1 VTHRSSFWAC
11 VIALA
16 ITLTYANT
24 LSGPFI
30 FDDRGSVL
38 DNHTIESLQDAAVL
52 AAPTETPTAGR
63 PLANLTFALNFA
75 FGGRDVVGYHV
86 VNIALHVACALL
98 VLGLVTR
105 ATSDLSSGVAVALLW
120 GLHPLNSEVVNYI
133 TQRTESLMALWFL
146 LTLYAS
152 VRALG
157 RRGSGRWEAVAVLSC
172 AAGMASKETMVVA
185 PVVVLLYDRLVA
197 FGSWS
202 AAWRQ
207 RRRLYIGL
215 ASTWVVLAALAMT
228 APRTMSAGFTA
239 HDADVW
245 TYLLNQTMVIP
256 HYLRLVVWPDAL
268 AVYYGWPL
276 PLSLGEVWPQAL
288 FVVGLLGLTGVACV
302 RWPKAGF
309 LLACVFL
316 TLAPTSSIIP
326 ITTEVGAERRMY
338 LALIAL
344 VTLAVLA
351 WRHSRLRSMQAVS
364 VAAVALV
371 TGAFTARTV
380 DRNAD
385 YKSALTL
392 AETALASWPSP
403 AAHSV
408 LGTEL
413 ANAGRYVEAERHLRE
428 ASATF
433 PPAQYYLATVLD
445 QQGQTE
451 EAIMHFRA
459 FIAGQPQGLDQVRL
473 ARGLLANIYMRR
485 QQWAEATDQYRA
497 MLAASPDDM
506 QTLSMLA
513 NMLVRQQMF
522 PEAIRHYER
531 YLRQAPQDTQAIGGL
546 AIALSSVGRLDEA
559 IVLFQRVVAL
569 EPANERARA
578 NLDRALTLRGGK

>member
-1 VTHRSSFWAC
+1 M
-11 VIALA
+11 IALA
-16 ITLTYANT
+16 ITLAYANS

-38 DNHTIESLQDAAVL
+38 DNHTIESLQDSAVWS
-52 AAPTETPTAGR
+52 APTETPTAGR

-75 FGGRDVVGYHV
+75 VGGRDVVGYHV

-105 ATSDLSSGVAVALLW
+105 ATSDPASGVAVALLW

-133 TQRTESLMALWFL
+133 TQRTESLMALCFL
-146 LTLYAS
+146 LTMYAS
-152 VRALG
+152 VRAVG
-157 RRGSGRWEAVAVLSC
+157 RRHSGRWEAVAVLSC

-185 PVVVLLYDRLVA
+185 PLVVLLYDRLVE

-207 RRRLYIGL
+207 RRRLYLGL
-215 ASTWVVLAALAMT
+215 ASTWLLLAALVMT

-239 HDADVW
+239 HEADVW
-245 TYLLNQTMVIP
+245 TYLLNQTRVIT
-256 HYLRLVVWPDAL
+256 HYLRLAVWPDAL
-268 AVYYGWPL
+268 AIYYGWPL
-276 PLSLGEVWPQAL
+276 PLSLGDVWPHAL
-288 FVVGLLGLTGVACV
+288 VVVALLALTGVACV
-302 RWPKAGF
+302 RRPKTGF
-309 LLACVFL
+309 LLACVLL

-344 VTLAVLA
+344 MTMVVLA
-351 WRHSRLRSMQAVS
+351 WRHSRLQSMQAVS
-364 VAAVALV
+364 IAGLVVVSAALA
-371 TGAFTARTV
+371 ARTV
-380 DRNAD
+380 DRNPD
-385 YKSALTL
+385 YRSALTL
-392 AETALASWPSP
+392 AETTLVAWPSP

-428 ASATF
+428 ASRAF

-459 FIAGQPQGLDQVRL
+459 FIAGQPPGLDQVRL
-473 ARGLLANIYMRR
+473 AHGLLANIYMRR
-485 QQWAEATDQYRA
+485 QQWAEATEQYRA
-497 MLAASPDDM
+497 LLAASPDDM

-513 NMLVRQQMF
+513 NVLARQQIF
-522 PEAIRHYER
+522 PEAIKHYER
-531 YLRQAPQDTQAIGGL
+531 YLRQAPQDTQSLGGL

-569 EPANERARA
+569 EPDNERARA
-578 NLDRALTLRGGK
+578 NLERARSLRDIK